1 MLLRVMISLV
11 ALLAGPSGA
20 QTLIDKA
27 ARDDTARVESGDP
40 EMTAAIAKARA
51 GLDVFLARADD
62 PGDNQR
68 DFSVKVKVP
77 LRDHSEFLWLRPF
90 VRDGDHFVG
99 RVVNTPRD
107 IANLK
112 YGDRLAF
119 ERKDIADWSY
129 KQNGRVIGNYTA
141 CVLIAREPPEQRAAF
156 RDTYGI
162 DCGQ

>member
-1 MLLRVMISLV
+1 MILPLV
-11 ALLAGPSGA
+11 ALVAGPSRA

-27 ARDDTARVESGDP
+27 ARDDTAQVANDDP
-40 EMTAAIAKARA
+40 EMKAAIARARA

-62 PGDNQR
+62 PDADQR

-90 VRDGDHFVG
+90 VRDGDRFVG
-99 RVVNTPRD
+99 RVVNTPQG

-119 ERKDIADWSY
+119 QRKDIADWFY
-129 KQNGRVIGNYTA
+129 KQGGRVIGNYTA

-156 RDTYGI
+156 RDNYGI
-162 DCGQ
+162 DCER